1 MPKPSVILWE
11 GASLL
16 DGAPIVAIATFA
28 SRNAKTGDM
37 VQTWIMRADMAPMD
51 ALASGDDV
59 SICGDC
65 MHRPANGGSCY
76 VKVWQAPRSIWGAYS
91 RGRYGQAADLAAV
104 GAGRMVRLGSYGDPA
119 AVPAH
124 VWRAL
129 TSQAAGVTGYTHQ
142 WRQAPELMAL
152 CMASADS
159 PEEATVAR
167 AMGWRTFRVRA
178 PSEPLAAREFVCPA
192 SKEAGYK
199 TDCASCKA
207 CGGTSSRAKA
217 SPVIVAHGATARR
230 FILTRNAIA
239 A

>member
-76 VKVWQAPRSIWGAYS
+76 VKVWQAPRSI
-91 RGRYGQAADLAAV
+91 
-104 GAGRMVRLGSYGDPA
+104 
-119 AVPAH
+119 
-124 VWRAL
+124 
-129 TSQAAGVTGYTHQ
+129 
-142 WRQAPELMAL
+142 
-152 CMASADS
+152 
-159 PEEATVAR
+159 
-167 AMGWRTFRVRA
+167 
-178 PSEPLAAREFVCPA
+178 
-192 SKEAGYK
+192 
-199 TDCASCKA
+199 
-207 CGGTSSRAKA
+207 
-217 SPVIVAHGATARR
+217 
-230 FILTRNAIA
+230 
-239 A
+239 